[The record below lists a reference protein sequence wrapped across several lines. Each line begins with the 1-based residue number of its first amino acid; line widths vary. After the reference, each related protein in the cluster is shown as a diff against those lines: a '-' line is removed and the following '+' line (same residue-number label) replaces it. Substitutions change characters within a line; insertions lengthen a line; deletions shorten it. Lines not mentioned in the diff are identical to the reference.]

1 MGAVLLPRAILAL
14 REQAM
19 RLLGPILFAGT
30 AGLFFAVCQVGYFI
44 QLEFYLSATVVS
56 FYATLGM
63 WLLGGGVGLLIRND
77 SVTLALMAT
86 GLCAYYV
93 FGWALRQYPYDLRL
107 LPLYLSLLFVTALY
121 SGYFFRH
128 ARAQFDHAKSLF
140 FHENNGFLLG
150 YVLAVL
156 ELLLHGQVSV
166 QVLPATT
173 AVGHLLVWAWII
185 TRTHQEK

>member
-1 MGAVLLPRAILAL
+1 MK
-14 REQAM
+14 
-19 RLLGPILFAGT
+19 LLGPALFAGT
-30 AGLFFAVCQVGYFI
+30 AGLYFAVCQVGYFI

-56 FYATLGM
+56 FYTMLGM
-63 WLLGGGVGLLIRND
+63 WLLGGLAGLLIRKD
-77 SVTLALMAT
+77 SVTLALVVG

-107 LPLYLSLLFVTALY
+107 LPLYLSLIFATALY

-128 ARAQFDHAKSLF
+128 ARSQFDRPKFLF

-156 ELLLHGQVSV
+156 ELLLQGQISV
-166 QVLPATT
+166 QVLPAAA
-173 AVGHLLVWAWII
+173 AVGHLLMWSRLGTGRA
-185 TRTHQEK
+185 QER